1 MRSASAGSTP
11 SPRAI
16 SFVTVFPAI
25 GIVRMK
31 TLLPSTK
38 TRFVVR
44 APTSSTS
51 VQPSAPGSLNR
62 TEL

>member
-11 SPRAI
+11 SVRAI
-16 SFVTVFPAI
+16 SLVTVLPAI

-31 TLLPSTK
+31 TLEPSTK
-38 TRFVVR
+38 TRFVAR

-51 VQPSAPGSLNR
+51 VQPSSSGQLKR